1 MHGVVRGLVAGLGT
15 LATCVGVGIMS
26 AQALPRLDQT
36 LVRTG
41 QSQTQAL
48 QQKATAV
55 LAVPLTALPLLQL
68 GQATSPVTATS
79 TSLQR
84 AESVPTTPVTSVS
97 ETPTE
102 LLTSPAA
109 SAVTPVETV
118 PVNSTST
125 ETTPLPPT
133 VAPTVAPVADVP
145 TVTTKAPP
153 DAKLIRQ
160 GSGYVLEVTP
170 PVEQAA
176 SQPTAPVPTAVSTV
190 PMSAQRTL
198 PTLSERVSAPQ
209 QSFVPSAETTGYQG
223 VPAPPVSAINV
234 SATNGYP
241 SNYLT
246 VSTSSNYQ
254 PAPSFPRALNLPPTL
269 DQVGASLHY
278 PLPSVVPVT
287 SGFGWRVHPLTGD
300 RRFHAGVDLGAA
312 YGTPVLAALA
322 GQVVAADYDGGYGLR
337 VLVQT
342 QVGDQ
347 VVQTLYAHLSG
358 VTVQVGQVVQPGQ
371 PLGFVGSSGAVT
383 GPHLHFE
390 LRELIDRQWESVDSQ
405 PLLTAALQTG
415 DRAAWSIVTA
425 GQTATALTSVAP
437 STAVTLRV
445 ALAQQVVA
453 VQLASSTPA
462 WILDTQQRAI
472 GVVPQGQNLVTTPN
486 AQGIQIGASQ
496 LPSAFF
502 LQPSGNGLVAVGG
515 QWYRGTV
522 LVVSRPGGLT
532 VVNWVNLE
540 QYLTSVVGAESYP
553 SWGLEALKAQA
564 VAARSYALK
573 FHVNPANALYDLDS
587 STRYQAYR
595 GTATEFSTTATA
607 VTQTTGQVML
617 TSTGQVLLAE
627 YAATQAITDEA
638 HGGFGMSQWGAA
650 SLAQQGY
657 DYRQIL
663 GHYYQGASLTVL
675 AMGAR

>member
-1 MHGVVRGLVAGLGT
+1 MVAGLGT
-15 LATCVGVGIMS
+15 FATCVGVGIMS
-26 AQALPRLDQT
+26 AQALPRPDQT

-41 QSQTQAL
+41 QTQVFD
-48 QQKATAV
+48 QKVTTV
-55 LAVPLTALPLLQL
+55 LAVPLTALPPLQL
-68 GQATSPVTATS
+68 GQSTPPVAATS

-84 AESVPTTPVTSVS
+84 ADSVPTTPVAPVS
-97 ETPTE
+97 EP
-102 LLTSPAA
+102 LTSPAA
-109 SAVTPVETV
+109 SAVSPVEAA
-118 PVNSTST
+118 PVNSQQT
-125 ETTPLPPT
+125 ETPLPPT
-133 VAPTVAPVADVP
+133 VEPFAAPMADAT

-153 DAKLIRQ
+153 DAKLLRH

-170 PVEQAA
+170 PIEPAVL
-176 SQPTAPVPTAVSTV
+176 QPTAPTTAVSTV
-190 PMSAQRTL
+190 LSPVRRTL

-209 QSFVPSAETTGYQG
+209 QSFVPPAETIGYQG
-223 VPAPPVSAINV
+223 VPAPPVSATNV

-254 PAPSFPRALNLPPTL
+254 PSPSFPQALNLPPTL
-269 DQVGASLHY
+269 DPEGSSLHY

-287 SGFGWRVHPLTGD
+287 SGFGWRVHPITGG

-337 VLVQT
+337 VLVQS
-342 QVGDQ
+342 QLGDRT
-347 VVQTLYAHLSG
+347 VQTLYAHLAG

-371 PLGFVGSSGAVT
+371 PLGFVGSSGSAT

-405 PLLTAALQTG
+405 PLLTAALQVG
-415 DRAAWSIVTA
+415 DRTAWSMVTS
-425 GQTATALTSVAP
+425 GQDTALPPVAP
-437 STAVTLRV
+437 ATAVTLRV
-445 ALAQQVVA
+445 ALAQKAVA
-453 VQLASSTPA
+453 VQLASSTTA

-472 GVVPQGQNLVTTPN
+472 GVVPQGQNFVTTPN
-486 AQGIQIGASQ
+486 AQGIQLGTSQ

-522 LVVSRPGGLT
+522 LVVSLPGGLT

-540 QYLTSVVGAESYP
+540 QYLTSVVGAEAYP
-553 SWGLEALKAQA
+553 SWGIEALKAQA

-595 GTATEFSTTATA
+595 GIATEYNTTAAA
-607 VTQTTGQVML
+607 VAQTSGQVML
-617 TSTGQVLLAE
+617 TPAGTVLLAE
-627 YAATQAITDEA
+627 YAATQALTDEA
-638 HGGFGMSQWGAA
+638 HGGLGMSQWGAA